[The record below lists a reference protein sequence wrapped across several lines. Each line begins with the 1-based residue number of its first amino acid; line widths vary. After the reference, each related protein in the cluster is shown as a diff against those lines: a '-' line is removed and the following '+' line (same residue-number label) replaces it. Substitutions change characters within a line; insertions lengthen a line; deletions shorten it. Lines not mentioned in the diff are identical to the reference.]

1 MKKRYFTNVI
11 WTWAAVGIN
20 MVLAFVLA
28 PYVIHKIGE
37 SDYGAW
43 MLALTLVE
51 YYWLIDFGLRSATV
65 KMTAE
70 YHALGAKPG
79 LEQLLSTSVL
89 YSSLAGAL
97 LAAITLLGAPFAG
110 RLFNISHPA
119 FPELMMV
126 VGVSWAI
133 GMAFNPFSAS
143 IEGLQRF
150 DIFGRIWIVTNLART
165 AGIVAVL
172 QLGRGILEMG
182 LVLFVSQLLMY
193 ALTYIAY
200 RRVVTGVR
208 LSSRK
213 ANWPMFVRMARYG
226 IHTFTASVATRLMT
240 QSIPPLIAYML
251 PVRYVTYYGVPVR
264 VLDYGMEGIGR
275 VGQVTM
281 PNASDLMARGK
292 RDELL
297 NLGVLANR
305 YCLALF
311 APITAFLGVYGFE
324 VYSLWIQRS
333 FAVQSAYL
341 LPVLLIGYTAVAGQ
355 FNSASILFGIARHK
369 LYARLLIAEAV
380 VVLAAVALVLPRWG
394 LYGTVWVTSM
404 CMMLSRGVAVCALT
418 SRELGIHPLRYA
430 ARIYGSPLA
439 GCAASIAW
447 LWLLRS
453 QWLPGRNWGELIAA
467 GVLMLAVYGPL
478 SWRFSV
484 AAEHRNAILAWGRR
498 VLSGSAGQIHPR
510 A

>member
-1 MKKRYFTNVI
+1 VKKRYFTNVI

-28 PYVIHKIGE
+28 PYVIHRIGE

-165 AGIVAVL
+165 AGIVAVV
-172 QLGRGILEMG
+172 QL
-182 LVLFVSQLLMY
+182 
-193 ALTYIAY
+193 
-200 RRVVTGVR
+200 
-208 LSSRK
+208 
-213 ANWPMFVRMARYG
+213 
-226 IHTFTASVATRLMT
+226 
-240 QSIPPLIAYML
+240 
-251 PVRYVTYYGVPVR
+251 
-264 VLDYGMEGIGR
+264 
-275 VGQVTM
+275 
-281 PNASDLMARGK
+281 
-292 RDELL
+292 
-297 NLGVLANR
+297 
-305 YCLALF
+305 
-311 APITAFLGVYGFE
+311 
-324 VYSLWIQRS
+324 
-333 FAVQSAYL
+333 
-341 LPVLLIGYTAVAGQ
+341 
-355 FNSASILFGIARHK
+355 
-369 LYARLLIAEAV
+369 
-380 VVLAAVALVLPRWG
+380 
-394 LYGTVWVTSM
+394 
-404 CMMLSRGVAVCALT
+404 
-418 SRELGIHPLRYA
+418 
-430 ARIYGSPLA
+430 
-439 GCAASIAW
+439 
-447 LWLLRS
+447 
-453 QWLPGRNWGELIAA
+453 
-467 GVLMLAVYGPL
+467 
-478 SWRFSV
+478 
-484 AAEHRNAILAWGRR
+484 
-498 VLSGSAGQIHPR
+498 
-510 A
+510 